1 MVKKDVFLFVGVLM
15 VVFSMIHFTSS
26 ATSCTGGVDD
36 IILRLYPQT
45 PLTNTHGALW
55 NETSNGYDEVICYSD
70 FFGLPVPSNPHVSSG
85 SNTVL
90 FLSDTYN
97 AHAEGPLGGNY
108 LEEVYYGNLICTLQ
122 AGACT
127 GPGEVPVL
135 RLSDTTNAHL
145 EVVSEANYPQ
155 TICCS
160 AGGGV
165 CGDGTQDPGEQCDDN
180 NLINGDGC
188 SDTCQITVECSDG
201 VDNDLDGDTDFA
213 GGTGD
218 NGCAD
223 DFDNNETAYC
233 GDGLTQNPNDDGTG
247 GTTGTGDEECDGG
260 ASCNSDCTLVVAG
273 AVNWENLI
281 GDVITS
287 ANQGD
292 TVRAVYV
299 GAGGTGD
306 TFEIWEEDDGP
317 LTGDGADI
325 IDNSVGVF
333 QGEDS
338 LDGLD
343 LIYDWDIPMPGEII
357 GDTSDEDSFEA
368 YFEVNALE
376 SGRLSISGEDDDPID
391 GGPIS
396 PACGTRFN
404 NLLTVQDINFTVFDS
419 DSLIDVTVTVT
430 EGDGT
435 VSYTNTWFD
444 TADVNFGVSQ
454 HAFTVAGTTE
464 IRVYA
469 ENDDGDKFGTISNV
483 IVTHPTNIGVSY
495 FAACID
501 EPRNFEHIGTDYT
514 FFNASSSRGFTRNSG
529 SGCVGFCAQN
539 DVYLPDTVTNP
550 PGGAN
555 ILPLHFDWTFSDE
568 QVHSGYGGGRAN
580 DISWE
585 FYKYFGQYGDNWA
598 DLTVSA

>member
-1 MVKKDVFLFVGVLM
+1 MGIKKSSFVIVGVFLIAL
-15 VVFSMIHFTSS
+15 SMMHFGSS
-26 ATSCTGGVDD
+26 AVCATQDD
-36 IILRLYPQT
+36 IIMKLYPQT

-55 NETSNGYDEVICYSD
+55 NDPVGNGYAEEICYSD
-70 FFGLPVPSNPHVSSG
+70 FFGFPLPANPHISTG
-85 SNTVL
+85 FNTVL
-90 FLSDTYN
+90 YLSDTTN
-97 AHAEGPLGGNY
+97 AHANDPDNQGTYPHP
-108 LEEVYYGNLICTLQ
+108 VFYGDLSCTLR
-122 AGACT
+122 AGVCT
-127 GPGEVPVL
+127 GPGEIPIL
-135 RLSDTTNAHL
+135 RMSDTMNAHL
-145 EVVSEANYPQ
+145 EVVSETNYPQ
-155 TICCS
+155 TVCCS

-201 VDNDLDGDTDFA
+201 VNNDPLYDALIDFA
-213 GGTGD
+213 GGDTGCV
-218 NGCAD
+218 N

-233 GDGLTQNPNDDGTG
+233 GDGQIQNPNDDGSGANG
-247 GTTGTGDEECDGG
+247 GAEQCDGG
-260 ASCNSDCTLVVAG
+260 PTCNPDCTTVSVG
-273 AVNWENLI
+273 AVNWENLV

-287 ANQGD
+287 ADQGD

-325 IDNSVGVF
+325 IDNSVGLF
-333 QGEDS
+333 PGSDS
-338 LDGLD
+338 SDGLD
-343 LIYDWDIPMPGEII
+343 LIADWNIPMPGEII

-368 YFEVNALE
+368 YFQVNALE
-376 SGRLSISGEDDDPID
+376 SGRLIISGEDDDPID

-404 NLLTVQDINFTVFDS
+404 TLSVVQDINFTVFDP
-419 DSLIDVTVTVT
+419 DSLIDVTVTIT

-454 HAFTVAGTTE
+454 HAFNVAGTTE

-469 ENDDGDKFGTISNV
+469 ENDEGDKFGTISNV

-514 FFNASSSRGFTRNSG
+514 FFNASSSRGFTRNAAN
-529 SGCVGFCAQN
+529 GCGGFCAQN
-539 DVYLPDTVTNP
+539 DVYVPNP
-550 PGGAN
+550 SGPN
-555 ILPLHFDWTFSDE
+555 QLPLYFDWTFSDGRT
-568 QVHSGYGGGRAN
+568 HSGYGGGPVQE
-580 DISWE
+580 ISWK